1 MDRRCFMKVYGAGM
15 AAALLPSGAWAM
27 AGKQSDVLRG
37 FIVSDA
43 HFGWDGGDQPRIS
56 EQREAM
62 RNIVSTFGKLDLMI
76 DTGDAYH
83 GNLKGDVRGKSAGDW
98 TDIISGET
106 GSLPM
111 LYVPGNHEIMGWR
124 EGDPEWRCNRLGSLP
139 CRPYYSFDI
148 KGIHFV
154 SVPELMM
161 AVYVNKETIEW
172 LKLDLEVNRDK
183 TVILLSHNNISGTT
197 TPDEEGYR
205 GLVNSAELYDIIKA
219 NPNIIA
225 WMHGHNHNYQI
236 VQKDNCMYVSNGR
249 IGGFD
254 PSNGQYGIGGIYF
267 ELSNNLLDVKCYS
280 AQFKRF
286 LGPDDGPQLAG
297 RMKAKTSLDPAKPM
311 AYSFGTG
318 GARDTERIPMVNH
331 YTSKSE
337 SAKLYITGADDEI
350 INEDTTLSYY
360 QCRPSNTHMQLFGF
374 IVRDPQKL
382 WRWDDPGITLFKRS
396 DGKDIRVTAP
406 HYGAGMCSYYRCPP
420 DQEYEVT
427 LELEGSGQGPKLDIE
442 FMYFDRTGKYLES
455 KHAPL
460 YDIKAGKQKVV
471 YSGIASKPTKA
482 VTIYD
487 DPDEHN
493 ILNFIVQCI
502 FTDMTSE
509 VKVKSFE
516 LRFKGAHGATVDPA
530 VIIDG
535 RRYSRKGTLK
545 QGELAEF
552 DIPLLKNKS
561 QQTYQLSAGGN
572 RRLSWLIKYDHLD
585 WQLRNA
591 AAADMGEYIQID
603 GLRNQWS
610 HEKEILFAPMAAT
623 DEPFVSRLRGIT
635 KARIYPVDRGSKN
648 LKVKIE
654 ECYPGIKPIVFVRSD
669 NKPASVSASEGFS
682 YKNGI
687 IEITVKKGETIDVIL

>member
-1 MDRRCFMKVYGAGM
+1 MDRRDFLKVYGAGV
-15 AAALLPSGAWAM
+15 AAALLPSNVWAM
-27 AGKQSDVLRG
+27 GSKHNDVLRG

-43 HFGWDGGDQPRIS
+43 HFGWDGDEQPQIE
-56 EQREAM
+56 EQRAAM
-62 RNIVSTFGKLDLMI
+62 KHIISTFENLDLMI

-83 GNLKGDVRGKSAGDW
+83 GNLKGEVREKSAGDW

-161 AVYVNKETIEW
+161 AVYINKETIEW
-172 LKLDLEVNRDK
+172 LKLDLAVNRDK

-219 NPNIIA
+219 NPNVIA

-236 VQKDNCMYVSNGR
+236 VQEENCMYVSNGR

-254 PSNGQYGIGGIYF
+254 PSKGQYGIGGIYF
-267 ELSNNLLDVKCYS
+267 EISESLLDVKCYS
-280 AQFKRF
+280 AEFKRF

-297 RMKAKTSLDPAKPM
+297 RMKTRTTLEPLKPM

-331 YTSKSE
+331 YTSKSA
-337 SAKLYITGADDEI
+337 SAKLYITGAEDEI
-350 INEDTTLSYY
+350 INEDTRLNYY
-360 QCRPSNTHMQLFGF
+360 QCRPSNKHMQLFGF
-374 IVRDPQKL
+374 IVRDPKDL
-382 WRWDDPGITLFKRS
+382 WRWDNPGITLFERS

-427 LELEGSGQGPKLDIE
+427 LELEGRGQGPKLDIE

-455 KHAPL
+455 KHAP
-460 YDIKAGKQKVV
+460 V
-471 YSGIASKPTKA
+471 
-482 VTIYD
+482 
-487 DPDEHN
+487 
-493 ILNFIVQCI
+493 
-502 FTDMTSE
+502 
-509 VKVKSFE
+509 
-516 LRFKGAHGATVDPA
+516 
-530 VIIDG
+530 
-535 RRYSRKGTLK
+535 
-545 QGELAEF
+545 
-552 DIPLLKNKS
+552 
-561 QQTYQLSAGGN
+561 
-572 RRLSWLIKYDHLD
+572 
-585 WQLRNA
+585 
-591 AAADMGEYIQID
+591 
-603 GLRNQWS
+603 
-610 HEKEILFAPMAAT
+610 
-623 DEPFVSRLRGIT
+623 
-635 KARIYPVDRGSKN
+635 
-648 LKVKIE
+648 
-654 ECYPGIKPIVFVRSD
+654 
-669 NKPASVSASEGFS
+669 
-682 YKNGI
+682 
-687 IEITVKKGETIDVIL
+687 